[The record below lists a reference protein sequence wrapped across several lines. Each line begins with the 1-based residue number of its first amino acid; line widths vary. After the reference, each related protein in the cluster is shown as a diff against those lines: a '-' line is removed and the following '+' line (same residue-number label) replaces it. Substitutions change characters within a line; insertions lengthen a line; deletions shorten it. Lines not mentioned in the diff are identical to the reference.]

1 MGGTCSAYG
10 VRGEVH
16 TVFWWGDLRERDHLG
31 DPGVDGRIILRWIF
45 RKWNVGVWAGSNWL
59 KIGTGGGHLW
69 VRWWTFGFHKMRGI
83 YWLAENRLASQEGLC
98 LEEVIKFAYGSSGV
112 IRRLLVSVGADVRRA
127 CCLEFSGVAGA
138 RQQCDFNHSNRRIQA
153 AV

>member
-59 KIGTGGGHLW
+59 KIGTGGGHL
-69 VRWWTFGFHKMRGI
+69 
-83 YWLAENRLASQEGLC
+83 
-98 LEEVIKFAYGSSGV
+98 
-112 IRRLLVSVGADVRRA
+112 
-127 CCLEFSGVAGA
+127 
-138 RQQCDFNHSNRRIQA
+138 
-153 AV
+153 